1 MFKSIKE
8 FFVGKPKVEEE
19 VIPANTEAAIVVA
32 PVEAV
37 TAAPAVEEV
46 TATPAV
52 EEIKISAVSLNDQI
66 TEAITITAKSE
77 PAPPGGWPFPNSV
90 PPEGNTK
97 PTPAI
102 KATKKPRKKK

>member
-1 MFKSIKE
+1 MFKAIIEYLKL
-8 FFVGKPKVEEE
+8 KPKMDEK
-19 VIPANTEAAIVVA
+19 PAPGVTEATSAVV
-32 PVEAV
+32 PEAV

-46 TATPAV
+46 TAAPAV

-77 PAPPGGWPFPNSV
+77 PAPPGGWPFPNSA
-90 PPEGNTK
+90 PPEGSTK